1 MGILLIEF
9 STILYGN
16 MFFPTVGKYSAYN
29 MYHQS
34 PCCVAGKYQVGGQE
48 LKALLQQTRSCQL
61 LFLSTTVAEHLLLDL
76 LLDKAVK
83 TKRKKAVRK
92 RTERRLK
99 ERYAYHHCNPSCH
112 QACWSGIE
120 ASDEWHSQR
129 HKLRLSPL
137 NTCLFISYII
147 LFSSE
152 SQEDQRSDATPN
164 PPKATALIM
173 KTTYVDSTSNLNF
186 QSHSGVMF

>member
-1 MGILLIEF
+1 MRLIMKSLKFAEPLWITLMSLRCLWGFYSSSFPLYCMATCVFPRSGHLQCIQYVSPESLLCCRQILRWRSGTKSI
-9 STILYGN
+9 
-16 MFFPTVGKYSAYN
+16 TVADK
-29 MYHQS
+29 
-34 PCCVAGKYQVGGQE
+34 
-48 LKALLQQTRSCQL
+48 RSCQL

-83 TKRKKAVRK
+83 TKRKQAMRK
-92 RTERRLK
+92 RRERRLK
-99 ERYAYHHCNPSCH
+99 ERYAYHHCNLSCH

-152 SQEDQRSDATPN
+152 SQED
-164 PPKATALIM
+164 
-173 KTTYVDSTSNLNF
+173 
-186 QSHSGVMF
+186 